1 MTGAAARPS
10 LPRMTSRRVPPPQE
24 PNAWTRRLAA
34 LRAAGAPVAD
44 LTLADPTRLGL
55 APLEEAAAALAA
67 VWPDP
72 YDPDPK
78 GAPAARRALAACLAP
93 RWPGAA
99 ADDLVLT
106 ASTSEG
112 YAHLFRALADPGEA
126 VAVPVPGYPLFE
138 PLARAEGVEARPFR
152 LAWDGRWHLDRDSFE
167 RAARGAKAAVLVEP
181 NHPTGS
187 CLGADDRAFV
197 EAVAER
203 EGLALVAD
211 EVFLD
216 HPWPGRGPLPSWL
229 GAPRRVPVFVLGGLS
244 KLCGL
249 PHLKLGWIAAAGPA
263 AERARALA
271 ALEWV
276 SDLFLAVGGPVQA
289 ALPALLELRG
299 GFRARVRERVSANL
313 AALDALARERPEIT
327 RLEADGGWTA
337 VLRVPAARSGEAW
350 ALALLERGV
359 AVHPGEFYDFERGEH
374 LVVSLVAR
382 EEDVRAGC
390 AALAAELARG

>member
-1 MTGAAARPS
+1 
-10 LPRMTSRRVPPPQE
+10 MTSRRVPPPQE
-24 PNAWTRRLAA
+24 PNAWTRRLGA
-34 LRAAGAPVAD
+34 LRAAGMPVAD

-67 VWPDP
+67 VWPGA
-72 YDPDPK
+72 YDPDPR
-78 GAPAARRALAACLAP
+78 GTPAARHALAACLEP
-93 RWPGAA
+93 RWPGADA
-99 ADDLVLT
+99 ADLVLT

-112 YAHLFRALADPGEA
+112 YAHLLRVLADAGEA

-138 PLARAEGVEARPFR
+138 PLARAEGVEARTYR

-167 RAARGAKAAVLVEP
+167 RAARGARAAVLVEP

-187 CLGADDRAFV
+187 CLDAADRAFV
-197 EAVAER
+197 ETVAER

-216 HPWPGRGPLPSWL
+216 HPWPGRGPLSSWL
-229 GAPRRVPVFVLGGLS
+229 GAPRRVPTFVLGGLS
-244 KLCGL
+244 KFCGL

-263 AERARALA
+263 GPRAEALA

-276 SDLFLAVGGPVQA
+276 NDLFLGVAGPVQA
-289 ALPALLELRG
+289 ALPALLELRRD
-299 GFRARVRERVSANL
+299 FASRVRARLGANL
-313 AALDALARERPEIT
+313 AALDALARARPELT

-337 VLRVPAARSGEAW
+337 VLRVPAARSSEAW

-374 LVVSLVAR
+374 LVVSLLAR

-390 AALAAELARG
+390 AALAAELAGG